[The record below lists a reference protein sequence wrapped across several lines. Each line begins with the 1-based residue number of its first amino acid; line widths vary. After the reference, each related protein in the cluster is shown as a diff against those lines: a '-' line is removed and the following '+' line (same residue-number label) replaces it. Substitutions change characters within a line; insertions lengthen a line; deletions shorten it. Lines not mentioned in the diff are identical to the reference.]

1 MDNPTSLRDP
11 HFIETLA
18 AHEREQR
25 IRTNKVASLLV
36 AALMPAGVTLDWFVY
51 RHQGFVVPF
60 LILRLIS
67 SVLAVGI
74 WFLLTTPQGQKHH
87 RPIAISIALLPA
99 FFICVMIY
107 MTHQGPGSS
116 YYAGLNLIVLAVSVV
131 VRWNVTETII
141 AVFGVLLMYLVT
153 CLLTGTREDV
163 TIIFNNYYFLIVTG
177 IIVVVGNHFFTRLRL
192 REFAARFELDKSR
205 KELEATNQNLEGFN
219 ARLAQQNVALDK
231 ANREIKEAE
240 AQLVQSEKMASLGR
254 FSAGLMHDI
263 LNPLNYA
270 KTGLYTLQKKS
281 RRLPPE
287 LRTDFDQILPDIKH
301 GVDRVQ
307 EIVQSL
313 RNFTHP
319 GEQAAEPLELAAMLN
334 DVRRFVAGGLKGKN
348 ISLELNLPPQQ
359 IVWIGRN
366 DFSVMLINLLENSID
381 ALNGKPFAPEEQPTI
396 TVSSHSEGDRTLIS
410 IRDNGSGIDPKIIA
424 KIFDPFFTTK
434 DVGKGTGLGLSLCF
448 GMIRSYGGT
457 IAVVSEPGKFS
468 QFTLNLPASAEA
480 AAQTKLPHAEP
491 IRL

>member
-1 MDNPTSLRDP
+1 MLMYVSACGLHGDIST
-11 HFIETLA
+11 
-18 AHEREQR
+18 
-25 IRTNKVASLLV
+25 VSLLNN
-36 AALMPAGVTLDWFVY
+36 LYF
-51 RHQGFVVPF
+51 
-60 LILRLIS
+60 
-67 SVLAVGI
+67 
-74 WFLLTTPQGQKHH
+74 
-87 RPIAISIALLPA
+87 
-99 FFICVMIY
+99 
-107 MTHQGPGSS
+107 
-116 YYAGLNLIVLAVSVV
+116 LNL
-131 VRWNVTETII
+131 T
-141 AVFGVLLMYLVT
+141 GV
-153 CLLTGTREDV
+153 
-163 TIIFNNYYFLIVTG
+163 IIVTG
-177 IIVVVGNHFFTRLRL
+177 SYFQNKTRF
-192 REFAARFELDKSR
+192 REFAFRYELDKS
-205 KELEATNQNLEGFN
+205 KHELESSNTKLSEQNIALNQ
-219 ARLAQQNVALDK
+219 

-281 RRLPPE
+281 RKLTPE
-287 LRTDFDQILPDIKH
+287 QRAEFDGILTDVKE

-313 RNFTHP
+313 RNFSHP
-319 GEQAAEPLELAAMLN
+319 GEHAPERVELTAMLN
-334 DVRRFVAGGLKGKN
+334 DVRRFVAGGLKDKN
-348 ISLELNLPPQQ
+348 ICMECDLPPEL

-381 ALNGKPFAPEEQPTI
+381 ALSGKVFPPGEQPTI
-396 TVSSHSEGDRTLIS
+396 AVTSRAEGDRTLIV

-448 GMIRSYGGT
+448 GMIRNYGGT
-457 IAVVSEPGKFS
+457 IDVTSEPGKFS
-468 QFTLNLPASAEA
+468 EFTLNLPANAAA